1 MDQLTSD
8 HLARSEL
15 DAGLAH
21 IRRAPTDL
29 GTLELI
35 VRRPA
40 VDEREEIDQGELD
53 IELGLVGDSW
63 RQRGGGAMTQVT
75 VMNARV
81 AALVARSPERWC
93 LAGDQ
98 LYVDL
103 DIGED
108 NLPPGALLGVGSTVL
123 EVSDLPHTG
132 CSKFSGRFGVDALR
146 FVNSP
151 EGRSLRLRGMNT
163 RVIEG
168 GVIRRGDSIRK
179 L

>member
-1 MDQLTSD
+1 MEQLTSEN
-8 HLARSEL
+8 LARPEL
-15 DAGLAH
+15 DAGLDH
-21 IRRAPTDL
+21 IRQAPSDF

-35 VRRPA
+35 VSRPA
-40 VDEREEIDQGELD
+40 VDLREELD
-53 IELGLVGDSW
+53 EGVLDLEQGLVGDSW
-63 RQRGGGAMTQVT
+63 RQRGGGRPTQVT

-81 AALVARSPERWC
+81 AALVARSPDRWS

-103 DIGED
+103 DIGDD
-108 NLPPGALLGVGSTVL
+108 NLPPGTLLGVGAAVL

-132 CSKFSGRFGVDALR
+132 CSKFSGRFGLDALR

-151 EGRSLRLRGMNT
+151 EGRSLRLRGMNAS
-163 RVIEG
+163 VVEP
-168 GVIRRGDSIRK
+168 GVVRRGDQVRK

>member
-8 HLARSEL
+8 HLARPEL
-15 DAGLAH
+15 DAGLDH
-21 IRRAPTDL
+21 IRMAPSDL

-40 VDEREEIDQGELD
+40 VDQREELD
-53 IELGLVGDSW
+53 EGVLDFEQGLVGDSW
-63 RQRGGGAMTQVT
+63 RQRGGDRLTQMT

-81 AALVARSPERWC
+81 AALVARSPDRWG

-108 NLPPGALLGVGSTVL
+108 NLPPGALLGVGSALL
-123 EVSDLPHTG
+123 EVSHLPHTG
-132 CSKFSGRFGVDALR
+132 CSKFSGRFGLDALR

-151 EGRSLRLRGMNT
+151 EGRSLRLRGMNAW
-163 RVIEG
+163 VVEP
-168 GVIRRGDSIRK
+168 GVIRRGDQVRK

>member
-8 HLARSEL
+8 HLARPEL

-63 RQRGGGAMTQVT
+63 RQRGGHPMTQVT

-81 AALVARSPERWC
+81 AALVARSPERWG

-103 DIGED
+103 DIGEE
-108 NLPPGALLGVGSTVL
+108 NLPPGALIGVGSAVL

-146 FVNSP
+146 FVNSS
-151 EGRSLRLRGMNT
+151 EGRPLRLRGMNT
-163 RVIEG
+163 RVVDG
-168 GVIRRGDSIRK
+168 GVIRRGDSVRK

>member
-8 HLARSEL
+8 HLARPEL

-63 RQRGGGAMTQVT
+63 RQRGGGPMTQVT

-81 AALVARSPERWC
+81 AALVARSPERWG

-108 NLPPGALLGVGSTVL
+108 NLPPGAFLGVGSAVL

-146 FVNSP
+146 FVNSS
-151 EGRSLRLRGMNT
+151 EGRPLRLRGMNT
-163 RVIEG
+163 RVVEG
-168 GVIRRGDSIRK
+168 GVIRRGDLVRK